1 MNSSPD
7 PKKPIVDGTIRY
19 VNSRHGFEV
28 QRYSSRNWLSID
40 VFTKDTCQSHEKTF
54 REMLDKKH
62 QYERLSRSIYSSEYY
77 TKRWH
82 ELLQSYKQ
90 GYLTHE
96 EWAKQNYQ
104 LICLRTL
111 HQQAAKREQRD
122 SELDAQDV
130 RRIRAQS
137 AFNEWKEAKKE
148 EKSQRYNRKNTA
160 HSQRTTEGASLISNN
175 PFSIPMLNTTDEN
188 NTTLIDTSLQTSI
201 STGGDGELESISIYQ
216 PRTASKNTSASSKAL
231 YMLDEQRWS
240 LQAMLKRI
248 VGLAE
253 PLPPPPKATKRKQSP
268 MTNISTD
275 SGFESVS

>member
-1 MNSSPD
+1 
-7 PKKPIVDGTIRY
+7 
-19 VNSRHGFEV
+19 
-28 QRYSSRNWLSID
+28 
-40 VFTKDTCQSHEKTF
+40 
-54 REMLDKKH
+54 MLDKKR

-82 ELLQSYKQ
+82 EILQSYKQ

-111 HQQAAKREQRD
+111 HQQAAKREQRN
-122 SELDAQDV
+122 SELYAQDL
-130 RRIRAQS
+130 RHIRAQS

-148 EKSQRYNRKNTA
+148 EKSQHYNNRTNTA
-160 HSQRTTEGASLISNN
+160 HSRRTTEGASHVSINSS
-175 PFSIPMLNTTDEN
+175 SIPMLNTTDEN
-188 NTTLIDTSLQTSI
+188 NTTLIDTSHRTSI

-216 PRTASKNTSASSKAL
+216 PKIAPKNTSASSNAL

-240 LQAMLKRI
+240 LRAMLKRV